1 MTSHSLGKGQ
11 GFSTLCSSC
20 DFGPHTKQVV
30 EEVAGGPASAVLYFT
45 EVQVHVYVF
54 SVSASDVYPSLSLPG
69 HSVCEVKNFHL
80 FKITLFK
87 CCCFLGLK

>member
-20 DFGPHTKQVV
+20 DFGSHTKQVV

-45 EVQVHVYVF
+45 EVQVHIYVF
-54 SVSASDVYPSLSLPG
+54 SVSASDVYPSLSLCLGIP
-69 HSVCEVKNFHL
+69 CVKSRIFIYFRLHFSNAAAF
-80 FKITLFK
+80 
-87 CCCFLGLK
+87 